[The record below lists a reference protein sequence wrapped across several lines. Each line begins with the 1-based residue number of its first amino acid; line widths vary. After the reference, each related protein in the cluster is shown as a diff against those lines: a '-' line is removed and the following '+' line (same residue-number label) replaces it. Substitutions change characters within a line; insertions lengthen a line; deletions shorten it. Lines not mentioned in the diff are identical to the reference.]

1 MYLLFIRNAIL
12 TTVFQLIMLKLPFL
26 VHASVNSE
34 LRAFQYLVHCFSLFL
49 FLLHLYSPLITATII
64 VYILANAESA
74 TGIQNS
80 SANENIIVRP
90 QLFLIQS
97 YVSRSRELQE
107 INLDTP
113 EPTMYSNSMTSSNL
127 LHSTP
132 KASATYQQLHNIF
145 HEH

>member
-26 VHASVNSE
+26 VHASFNSE

-127 LHSTP
+127 LHSTS
-132 KASATYQQLHNIF
+132 KASATQQ
-145 HEH
+145 